1 MQEEQE
7 IQFRSLSWEDTLEKE
22 IATHS
27 SSLPWKAHGQ
37 KNLAGYSP
45 WGFKELDT
53 TKRTHGMAMAKSLY
67 QYILDFIDNR
77 VLVLSREK
85 AIEILVRL
93 YWKVYTENFSILYT

>member
-1 MQEEQE
+1 V
-7 IQFRSLSWEDTLEKE
+7 LSAGDTEVDE
-22 IATHS
+22 
-27 SSLPWKAHGQ
+27 KAH
-37 KNLAGYSP
+37 
-45 WGFKELDT
+45 T
-53 TKRTHGMAMAKSLY
+53 GMVMAKSLY

>member
-1 MQEEQE
+1 MHLVP
-7 IQFRSLSWEDTLEKE
+7 FSY
-22 IATHS
+22 
-27 SSLPWKAHGQ
+27 LPV
-37 KNLAGYSP
+37 P
-45 WGFKELDT
+45 M
-53 TKRTHGMAMAKSLY
+53 HGMAMAKSLY